1 MDKQIDDL
9 IKQLPADLQ
18 EKIEIGETVMFFI
31 KEAGLYEFIME
42 LCVKYGVESKSH
54 FLEVLH
60 DNANEIYEKFDKITE
75 SLGER

>member
-1 MDKQIDDL
+1 MDKQLDDL
-9 IKQLPADLQ
+9 MKHLPSGLQ
-18 EKIEIGETVMFFI
+18 EKIKTGETMMFFI
-31 KEAGLYEFIME
+31 KEAGLYEFIQE

-75 SLGER
+75 SLGE